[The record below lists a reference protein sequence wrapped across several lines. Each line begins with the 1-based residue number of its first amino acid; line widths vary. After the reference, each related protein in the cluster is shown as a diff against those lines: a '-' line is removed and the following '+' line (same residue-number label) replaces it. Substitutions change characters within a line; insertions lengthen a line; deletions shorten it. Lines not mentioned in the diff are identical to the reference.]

1 MVVMKHVCM
10 CVCPDQV
17 DGVTTQAVTAV
28 TAATEE
34 ESTDVTSSEE
44 LVEYG
49 PQLPDNYVPPSN
61 EQASTVSDVSSR
73 KRPAADDENPQ
84 DIDSMLDDA
93 LEVKRVRL
101 DEGVLIDALL
111 QCGLL
116 QLEWLILQI
125 SC

>member
-1 MVVMKHVCM
+1 MKHVCM
-10 CVCPDQV
+10 CVCPDQM
-17 DGVTTQAVTAV
+17 DGVTTEAD

-34 ESTDVTSSEE
+34 GTTDVTSSEE

-49 PQLPDNYVPPSN
+49 PQLPDNCVPPSN
-61 EQASTVSDVSSR
+61 EQTSTTSDVSSR
-73 KRPAADDENPQ
+73 KRPATDDENPQ

-101 DEGVLIDALL
+101 DEGVLNDALL

-125 SC
+125 NC

>member
-1 MVVMKHVCM
+1 M
-10 CVCPDQV
+10 CVCTDQM
-17 DGVTTQAVTAV
+17 DGVATQVV
-28 TAATEE
+28 KIAAAAAEE
-34 ESTDVTSSEE
+34 DTTDVTSSED

-49 PQLPDNYVPPSN
+49 PQLPDNYVPPST

-73 KRPAADDENPQ
+73 KRPPVDDESQQ

-101 DEGVLIDALL
+101 DEGVLNDALL